1 MKHNPQG
8 ITTAMQ
14 LSFSGESLRNT
25 SRSLKLIGMD
35 MTHQT
40 IYNWIKKYTTLMQ
53 TYLNRITPNVGDAW
67 RTDELYIKI
76 RGDMKYMYDRW
87 EGTNF

>member
-1 MKHNPQG
+1 
-8 ITTAMQ
+8 
-14 LSFSGESLRNT
+14 
-25 SRSLKLIGMD
+25 
-35 MTHQT
+35 
-40 IYNWIKKYTTLMQ
+40 MQ